1 MNILITGGA
10 GYIGSHVVKAL
21 SSSTKYDLTIYD
33 NLSTGHK
40 EAVSAG
46 KLVIGDLADLQFL
59 EEIFRQKKF
68 DAVLNFA
75 GSIKVPE
82 SVSNPLK
89 YYFNNTVNTFHLLNL
104 CSKYQVKKFIFSST
118 AATYG
123 IPEGGLCREDSP
135 LLPINPYGH
144 SKLMSEQMLKDLAAS
159 SDLKF
164 VILRYFNVAGA
175 DPECKIGQSFPEPF
189 HLINVASE
197 AAAGKR
203 SKVDIYGIDYPTPDG
218 TCIRDYIHVSD
229 LADAHVKALKYL
241 EQGGRSD
248 VLNCGYSKGFS
259 VKEVIAQVKAVTG
272 VDFNVVETE
281 RRSGDPASLIA
292 QADRIRNVLNWI
304 PRFNDLNFIIKTAY
318 EWEKNRLY

>member
-203 SKVDIYGIDYPTPDG
+203 SKVDIYGTDYPTPDG

>member
-1 MNILITGGA
+1 MKLLITGGA

-21 SSSTKYDLTIYD
+21 GKTGKYDITVFD

-40 EAVSAG
+40 EAVTAG
-46 KLVIGDLADLQFL
+46 ELIVGDLKNYFFL
-59 EEIFRQKKF
+59 EDLFKQKKF
-68 DAVLNFA
+68 KAVLNFA

-82 SVSNPLK
+82 SVLNPLK
-89 YYFNNTVNTFHLLNL
+89 YYQNNTANTLSLLSL
-104 CSKYQVKKFIFSST
+104 CLKYNVKKFIFSST

-123 IPEGGLCREDSP
+123 IPDGGLCKEDSP
-135 LLPINPYGH
+135 LIPINPYGH
-144 SKLMSEQMLKDLAAS
+144 SKLMSEQMLKDIAAS

-203 SKVDIYGIDYPTPDG
+203 SIVEIFGTDYPTPDG

-229 LADAHVKALKYL
+229 LADAHVKALEYL
-241 EQGGRSD
+241 ELGGKSEI
-248 VLNCGYSKGFS
+248 LNCGYSKGFS

-272 VDFNVVETE
+272 VDFSVVESE
-281 RRSGDPASLIA
+281 RRFGDPASLIA
-292 QADRIRNVLNWI
+292 QADRIRNVIKWN
-304 PRFNDLNFIIKTAY
+304 PQYNDLKFIIKTAY
-318 EWEKNRLY
+318 QWEKNRSY